1 MNKKYLIIFVIISF
15 LVLVGCQSKKDL
27 TIYEIDSDY
36 LYQSTEDAYDYS
48 FALNEHWTLIRNND
62 NGMIFGNNKNDL
74 KIFIVKNIDNL
85 DKFKQ
90 SNIQAKEYPSL
101 IYQEFQKLD
110 INFAKIDIDKSK
122 VDYEN
127 SMKFYH
133 EYGRINEKYIQI
145 ISFISNYSIPSVSG
159 GKAINAVA
167 IVYDNADDQND
178 IEYFLMNFE
187 QNIQYE

>member
-48 FALNEHWTLIRNND
+48 FALNEHWTLIRNNY

-178 IEYFLMNFE
+178 IENFLMNFE

>member
-1 MNKKYLIIFVIISF
+1 
-15 LVLVGCQSKKDL
+15 
-27 TIYEIDSDY
+27 
-36 LYQSTEDAYDYS
+36 
-48 FALNEHWTLIRNND
+48 
-62 NGMIFGNNKNDL
+62 MIFGNNKNDL

-167 IVYDNADDQND
+167 IVYDNADDQNLSLIHISKYLD
-178 IEYFLMNFE
+178 IRNYINDNLKNNFFFRDFTK
-187 QNIQYE
+187 Q

>member
-110 INFAKIDIDKSK
+110 INFAKIDIDKSN

-178 IEYFLMNFE
+178 IENFLMNFE

>member
-1 MNKKYLIIFVIISF
+1 MNKKYLIIFVIVSF

-36 LYQSTEDAYDYS
+36 MYQSTEDAYDYS
-48 FALNEHWTLIRNND
+48 FALNEHWTLIKNND
-62 NGMIFGNNKNDL
+62 NEMIFGNNKNDL

-178 IEYFLMNFE
+178 IENFLMNFE

>member
-1 MNKKYLIIFVIISF
+1 MNKKYLIIFVIVSF

-48 FALNEHWTLIRNND
+48 FALNEHWTLIKNNG

-74 KIFIVKNIDNL
+74 KIFIVKNTENL
-85 DKFKQ
+85 DKLQQ
-90 SNIQAKEYPSL
+90 SNVQAKEYPSL
-101 IYQEFQKLD
+101 VYHEFQKVD
-110 INFAKIDIDKSK
+110 INFDKIDIDKSK

-178 IEYFLMNFE
+178 IENFLMNFE

>member
-48 FALNEHWTLIRNND
+48 FALNEHWILIRNND

-178 IEYFLMNFE
+178 IENFLMNFE

>member
-27 TIYEIDSDY
+27 TIYEMDSDY

-178 IEYFLMNFE
+178 IENFLMNFE

>member
-85 DKFKQ
+85 DKLQQ

-178 IEYFLMNFE
+178 IENFLMNFE

>member
-27 TIYEIDSDY
+27 TIYEIDLDY

-85 DKFKQ
+85 DKLQQ

-178 IEYFLMNFE
+178 IENFLMNFE

>member
-62 NGMIFGNNKNDL
+62 NGMLFGNNKNDL

-178 IEYFLMNFE
+178 IENFLMNFE

>member
-1 MNKKYLIIFVIISF
+1 MKRHYLIILVFISIF
-15 LVLVGCQSKKDL
+15 LLIGCQSNNP
-27 TIYEIDSDY
+27 IYEINTEY
-36 LYQSTEDAYDYS
+36 LYQSTDEAYDYS
-48 FALNEHWTLIRNND
+48 FALNEHWTLIKNNG

-178 IEYFLMNFE
+178 IENFLMNFE

>member
-178 IEYFLMNFE
+178 IENFLMNFE

>member
-1 MNKKYLIIFVIISF
+1 MNKKYLIIFVIVSF

-36 LYQSTEDAYDYS
+36 MYQSTEDAYDYS
-48 FALNEHWTLIRNND
+48 FALNEHWTLIKNND
-62 NGMIFGNNKNDL
+62 NEMIFGNNKNDL

-85 DKFKQ
+85 DKFQQ

-101 IYQEFQKLD
+101 IYHEFQKLD

-167 IVYDNADDQND
+167 IVYENADDQND
-178 IEYFLMNFE
+178 IENFLMNFE